1 MGLHCDNC
9 DKAQTKKSVWHC
21 GCVMCPDLP
30 AATPQN
36 KALSQW
42 VRATHSPVFVVFRT
56 RFVKYCPTT
65 AGPSDTVG
73 VSVCVWT
80 CEPTLSFCGNDLS
93 QGAGGSQAETRS
105 TDLLRQRCC
114 YLLRDMNGPLLLLI
128 LLTLV
133 LLPLIGYRIHWNLRT
148 SWKRSV
154 LEVGSIDKWEILTV
168 QLQSKV

>member
-9 DKAQTKKSVWHC
+9 DKALTKKSVWHC

-114 YLLRDMNGPLLLLI
+114 LLLLI
-128 LLTLV
+128 KRHEWSIIIINTSH
-133 LLPLIGYRIHWNLRT
+133 PRT
-148 SWKRSV
+148 SYFYRWLVTEST
-154 LEVGSIDKWEILTV
+154 EILGPV
-168 QLQSKV
+168 ENALS